1 MSTTLRRLTV
11 LWSVTSFNEFL
22 IILYHQFLTGRLSVI
37 RPELHRLLL
46 FVVGCVKRDIR
57 MDWQGE
63 LLLLHWKEAGREV
76 TFSVR
81 KYSRDLFVFA
91 DFFLERDYDK
101 FCVLL
106 ENRVDNMRFIV
117 DAGAN
122 IGCSAIFYKCRFP
135 EAKIVC
141 IEPESSN
148 FDLLNHNIQVN
159 QMQDQIVSLK
169 KALWTEK
176 TSLDLMQRD
185 WSHDGFL
192 VMTSERQDE
201 VIDQVETVTV
211 AEIQEIFKSGHIDLL
226 KIDIEGAEKEFF
238 SKKEYTSSLCDH
250 TNAIFMEVHPEF
262 IPESE
267 VVRSLSL
274 MQFRCEPIHITGQPV
289 SICATRILQLI

>member
-1 MSTTLRRLTV
+1 M
-11 LWSVTSFNEFL
+11 
-22 IILYHQFLTGRLSVI
+22 
-37 RPELHRLLL
+37 
-46 FVVGCVKRDIR
+46 FVVGCVKRDII
-57 MDWQGE
+57 MDWRGE
-63 LLLLHWKEAGREV
+63 LLLLHWNEAGREV

-106 ENRVDNMRFIV
+106 ENRVGNMRFIV

-135 EAKIVC
+135 DAKIVC

-192 VMTSERQDE
+192 VMTGEREDE
-201 VIDQVETVTV
+201 VIDQVETVTL
-211 AEIQEIFKSGHIDLL
+211 AEIQEIFESGHIDLL
-226 KIDIEGAEKEFF
+226 RKILKVRKRNF
-238 SKKEYTSSLCDH
+238 SLKRSILHHSAITPTPFLWKCILSLFRNLRLCDPFPSC
-250 TNAIFMEVHPEF
+250 NSAAN
-262 IPESE
+262 
-267 VVRSLSL
+267 
-274 MQFRCEPIHITGQPV
+274 Q
-289 SICATRILQLI
+289 SI